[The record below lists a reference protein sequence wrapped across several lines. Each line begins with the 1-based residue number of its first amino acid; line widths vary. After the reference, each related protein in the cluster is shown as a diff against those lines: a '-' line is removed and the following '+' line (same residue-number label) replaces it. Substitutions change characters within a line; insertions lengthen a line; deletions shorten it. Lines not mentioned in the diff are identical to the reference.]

1 MVFSFSPSAE
11 ASPAVPAARSKKL
24 PRPPPAEAS
33 AAAPAAPAA
42 PGGAQAGLTAKA
54 GMTATGP
61 SLILT
66 PRRAPRVLVL
76 SFDTRTLGQCQ
87 WWNGAAGR
95 LRDTCWPPGRDL
107 SVKQRDCKFSPDLA
121 KEAVCEATHDMRTPD
136 MEKAAVYLVRCTGL
150 HDPGHNT
157 GHIGTHPDTMAAS
170 MEQRAMT
177 ADVVPDVR
185 HALGRLDRSKV
196 IAVYCNSAGE
206 HRSVAVAEM
215 VFRLCVRLGFDATK
229 RDLCDKLWHRRGCG

>member
-1 MVFSFSPSAE
+1 MTATGVSPRGS
-11 ASPAVPAARSKKL
+11 
-24 PRPPPAEAS
+24 
-33 AAAPAAPAA
+33 
-42 PGGAQAGLTAKA
+42 AGLTA
-54 GMTATGP
+54 TGV
-61 SLILT
+61 S
-66 PRRAPRVLVL
+66 PRVSQRALVV
-76 SFDTRTLGQCQ
+76 SFGTCTLGLCQ
-87 WWNGAAGR
+87 PQNGAARR
-95 LRDTCWPPGRDL
+95 LRYTCWPLDQRLRTWERD
-107 SVKQRDCKFSPDLA
+107 RAFSADLA
-121 KEAVCEATHDMRTPD
+121 KEAVWEATRLERAPD
-136 MEKAAVYLVRCTGL
+136 MQKDEVFLVNCTGL
-150 HDPGHNT
+150 HDPGNNT

-196 IAVYCNSAGE
+196 IAVYCNSGE